1 MWRAKLTIAFYVG
14 TLEMNLQVWGHLTY
28 SLETFLRI
36 AFHTASESTI
46 DCQAAVCSRSDK

>member
-46 DCQAAVCSRSDK
+46 DSQAAVCSRSDK